1 MAALTFSTD
10 DFAKALA
17 EHDYTFQAG
26 QVVRGTVISH
36 GSEGV
41 YVEIGGKSDAFV
53 PLKEASL
60 GKIESLEAALPVQ
73 EEREFLIIREQDAD
87 GRVLLSVRQLLVK
100 GLWEKLT
107 QLQADNAVLE
117 VKVTGANKGGV
128 IADVEGLRGFI
139 PRSHLTQRGDLENI
153 LGQTLSVSFLEVDAE
168 RNKLVLSEK
177 LANRS
182 RAMATLEVG
191 QMIEGT
197 VASLKPYGAFVSF
210 NGVTGLL
217 HINQIS
223 KNYVES
229 LPSLLTIDQPL
240 KAIIVA
246 LDEARNRISLSTKVL
261 EKYPG
266 EMLKE
271 MATVMADADNRITN
285 LENILAQSDE

>member
-17 EHDYTFQAG
+17 AHDYTFQAG
-26 QVVRGTVISH
+26 RVVRGTVISH

-60 GKIESLEAALPVQ
+60 GKIESIEAALPLQ

-107 QLQADNAVLE
+107 QLQADNGVLE
-117 VKVTGANKGGV
+117 VKVTGTNKGGV
-128 IADVEGLRGFI
+128 IAEVEGLRGFI
-139 PRSHLTQRGDLENI
+139 PRSHLVQREDLESRI
-153 LGQTLSVSFLEVDAE
+153 GQTLSVSFLEVDAE

-182 RAMATLEVG
+182 RAMASLEVG
-191 QMIEGT
+191 QLITGT
-197 VASLKPYGAFVSF
+197 VASLKPYGVFVDF

-223 KNYVES
+223 KNYVGS
-229 LPSLLTIDQPL
+229 LTGLLTVDQPL
-240 KAIIVA
+240 KAVVVA
-246 LDEARNRISLSTKVL
+246 LDEERNRISLSTKVL

-271 MATVMADADNRITN
+271 LNTVMADAESRLQN
-285 LENILAQSDE
+285 LESALAESDL